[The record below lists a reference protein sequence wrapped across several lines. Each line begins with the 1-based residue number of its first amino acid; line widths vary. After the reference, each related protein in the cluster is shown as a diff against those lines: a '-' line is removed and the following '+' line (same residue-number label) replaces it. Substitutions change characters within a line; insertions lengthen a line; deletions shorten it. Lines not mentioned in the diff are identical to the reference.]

1 MSYEQ
6 KYLKYKMKYKAL
18 QNQYS
23 NINKL
28 ETMTDNTNLLQT
40 TNNYDLTDT
49 PGTLPSMKGGAIND
63 YVLSDTPINDTI
75 KMIGG
80 TAPFLPLSGVQSCP
94 GIVNPQPNV
103 NVPMTGG
110 TAPFLPLSGV
120 QSCPGI
126 VNPQPNVNVPMTGGV
141 DAITVVETTT
151 ELSNKS
157 VNNNSDIRNTAD
169 INKLFKQLG
178 GKKDCNC
185 SPPMAS
191 KKSSQKSSKK
201 SSKMS
206 SPKSS
211 SSSSNSSSS
220 SSDDISSSSSVSED
234 VGFEDM

>member
-28 ETMTDNTNLLQT
+28 ETMTDNTKLLQT

-63 YVLSDTPINDTI
+63 YVLSDTPINDNI

-80 TAPFLPLSGVQSCP
+80 TAPVSFPPSVVQSCP

-103 NVPMTGG
+103 NVPMT
-110 TAPFLPLSGV
+110 TA
-120 QSCPGI
+120 
-126 VNPQPNVNVPMTGGV
+126 PMTGGV
-141 DAITVVETTT
+141 DTVVTTT

-185 SPPMAS
+185 SAPMSS
-191 KKSSQKSSKK
+191 KKSSQKSKK

-220 SSDDISSSSSVSED
+220 SSDEISSSSSVSED

>member
-75 KMIGG
+75 KMI
-80 TAPFLPLSGVQSCP
+80 
-94 GIVNPQPNV
+94 
-103 NVPMTGG
+103 GG